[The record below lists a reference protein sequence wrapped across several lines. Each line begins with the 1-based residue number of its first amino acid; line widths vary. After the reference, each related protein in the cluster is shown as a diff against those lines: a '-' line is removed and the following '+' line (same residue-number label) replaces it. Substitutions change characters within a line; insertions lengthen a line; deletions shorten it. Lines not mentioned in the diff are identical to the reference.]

1 MIGRTKELEVL
12 SRQRYK
18 NAHGTYRNV
27 HHKAHGGMEKFETNS
42 VKKNVNE
49 ILDRECDFGDI
60 RKEDGFEDDR
70 KNYLVDWKKLVFERS
85 GNGLMVMV

>member
-1 MIGRTKELEVL
+1 
-12 SRQRYK
+12 
-18 NAHGTYRNV
+18 
-27 HHKAHGGMEKFETNS
+27 MEKFETNS

-49 ILDRECDFGDI
+49 ILDRECDFGGI